1 MTNWE
6 PTYEHMSRPATVPNQ
21 EDYDEQQTDDEMP
34 INFANDPQT
43 MTPLITNFSKML
55 DYKGAIN
62 QRSLQPM
69 TISQHQL
76 PRPETAKYH
85 RNDNEITKE
94 LRENVKYHKR
104 TNPLT

>member
-1 MTNWE
+1 
-6 PTYEHMSRPATVPNQ
+6 MSRPATVPNQ
-21 EDYDEQQTDDEMP
+21 ADYDEQQTDDEMP

-43 MTPLITNFSKML
+43 MTPLITNFAKML